1 MTQAAPAPNGSWAD
15 ASANWADAIGNNAA
29 RETPKPEAES
39 EPAPGGETSSLMAE
53 KAPAEGDLAYGLEL
67 PEGMAADSRLLEEF
81 ASLARESNIPPA
93 AARKILD
100 LEVRNVQRQMDA
112 FSNQQNAWRE
122 EINADPEF
130 GGRRIDDT
138 VNYAR
143 RALKTYDP
151 SGTLLPELNRTGYGN
166 HPGIIRFLARVGRTL
181 REDNAFSSRAHN
193 PAEEIPLRDRLWPS

>member
-15 ASANWADAIGNNAA
+15 ASAGWADAIGNSAA
-29 RETPKPEAES
+29 RETSRPEAES
-39 EPAPGGETSSLMAE
+39 EPASGGETSGLMAE
-53 KAPAEGDLAYGLEL
+53 KAPAGDGHAYDLEL

-81 ASLARESNIPPA
+81 TSLARENNIPPT
-93 AARKILD
+93 AARKLLD
-100 LEVRNVQRQMDA
+100 LEIKNVRRQMDA
-112 FSNQQNAWRE
+112 FANQQNAWRE
-122 EINADPEF
+122 EIGADPEF

-138 VNYAR
+138 VNHAR

-181 REDNAFSSRAHN
+181 REDNAFSSRVHN
-193 PAEEIPLRDRLWPS
+193 PGEEIPLRDRLWPS